1 MSILRINYLIAF
13 CCCLIGVSLGQS
25 SGQTARSQSQSATP
39 VDPGSTLN
47 QDELRKLWEAHPGPL
62 ILDAHNWY
70 PSDVSTAEDGTI
82 RAESLA
88 EVAQMSL
95 RRHVVV
101 GRADVLARRKDVPS
115 LMAVGEIA
123 GLWDFVRIRSDALF
137 KGLSF
142 QQLSAE
148 ERELILTV
156 TRSNPSV
163 NQAVQDRKDIPLHLK
178 SLISI
183 SYQGEDQTIF
193 TIPEKDNRQRS
204 VRPSGHAQWM
214 TPKTTSDELPES
226 LDFGEGRLL
235 PVQQVIAIL
244 SGLGYTCRYD
254 ARLGEPKVFLKG
266 KFTTTEILGGMREV
280 LDTIPFFVQDRRAI
294 VKDATKTYRE
304 LVIKGLMEEGF
315 PQELAERIGDDGRA
329 KFTRAEL
336 MNVPIIARRF
346 GPVWQDLTVEESL
359 KAKLMLYADCSEDWV
374 TPPTPGRRMW
384 IGRMGILRLGIKPG

>member
-1 MSILRINYLIAF
+1 MLS
-13 CCCLIGVSLGQS
+13 CQS
-25 SGQTARSQSQSATP
+25 MAQPATP

-115 LMAVGEIA
+115 LMAVGEGA
-123 GLWDFVRIRSDALF
+123 GLWDFVRSRSDVLF

-142 QQLSAE
+142 QQLTADE
-148 ERELILTV
+148 HELILSV
-156 TRSNPSV
+156 TRINPSV
-163 NQAVQDRKDIPLHLK
+163 NQAVQDRKDVPLFIK
-178 SLISI
+178 ASI
-183 SYQGEDQTIF
+183 TILDQGEDRTIF
-193 TIPEKDNRQRS
+193 TIPGKDHRQPS
-204 VRPSGHAQWM
+204 ERPTGHAQWM
-214 TPKTTSDELPES
+214 TPKTTSEELPNP

-235 PVQQVIAIL
+235 SVQQVIAVL
-244 SGLGYTCRYD
+244 SGMGYTCRYD

-266 KFTTTEILGGMREV
+266 KFTTAEILEGMREV

-336 MNVPIIARRF
+336 MNVPVIARRF
-346 GPVWQDLTVEESL
+346 GPDWKDLTVEMSL
-359 KAKLMLYADCSEDWV
+359 TGTLMLYADCAEDWV
-374 TPPTPGRRMW
+374 TPMPG
-384 IGRMGILRLGIKPG
+384 GRMRSGHAGILMRIIRPG

>member
-1 MSILRINYLIAF
+1 MLS
-13 CCCLIGVSLGQS
+13 CQS
-25 SGQTARSQSQSATP
+25 MAQPATP
-39 VDPGSTLN
+39 VDSGSTLN

-115 LMAVGEIA
+115 LMAAGEIA
-123 GLWDFVRIRSDALF
+123 GVWDFVRTRADVLF

-142 QQLSAE
+142 QQLSGE
-148 ERELILTV
+148 ERELILSAS
-156 TRSNPSV
+156 RANPSV
-163 NQAVQDRKDIPLHLK
+163 NQAVQDRRDDPLYLK
-178 SLISI
+178 AIISFL
-183 SYQGEDQTIF
+183 QEGEDRTFF
-193 TIPEKDNRQRS
+193 TISQRANRHPS
-204 VRPSGHAQWM
+204 TRPSGHAEWM
-214 TPKTTSDELPES
+214 TPKSTAEELPKS

-235 PVQQVIAIL
+235 SVQQAVAIL
-244 SGLGYTCRYD
+244 SAMGYTCRYD
-254 ARLGEPKVFLKG
+254 ARLSEFKVFLKG
-266 KFTTTEILGGMREV
+266 KLTTSEMLDGLREV

-294 VKDATKTYRE
+294 VKDATKNYRE
-304 LVIKGLMEEGF
+304 LVIKGLVEEGF

-336 MNVPIIARRF
+336 MNVPIIAKRF
-346 GPVWQDLTVEESL
+346 GPVWQDLTVEESIT
-359 KAKLMLYADCSEDWV
+359 AKLMLYADCGEDWV
-374 TPPTPGRRMW
+374 TPLPGGRMWSGHTGIWRRVVTPG
-384 IGRMGILRLGIKPG
+384 

>member
-1 MSILRINYLIAF
+1 VSILRINYLIAF
-13 CCCLIGVSLGQS
+13 CCCLFGVSLGQS
-25 SGQTARSQSQSATP
+25 ARSQSQSSTP
-39 VDPGSTLN
+39 VDSGSTLN
-47 QDELRKLWEAHPGPL
+47 QDELRELWVAHPGPL
-62 ILDAHNWY
+62 ILDAHNWF
-70 PSDVSTAEDGTI
+70 PSSVSTAEDGTI

-115 LMAVGEIA
+115 LMAVGEGA
-123 GLWDFVRIRSDALF
+123 GLWDFVRTRSDALF

-148 ERELILTV
+148 EHELILSV
-156 TRSNPSV
+156 TRINPSV
-163 NQAVQDRKDIPLHLK
+163 NQAVQDRKDVPLFIK
-178 SLISI
+178 ASI
-183 SYQGEDQTIF
+183 TILDQGEDQAIF
-193 TIPEKDNRQRS
+193 TIPQKDNRQPS
-204 VRPSGHAQWM
+204 ARPSGNAQWM
-214 TPKTTSDELPES
+214 TPKATTEELPKS

-244 SGLGYTCRYD
+244 SGMGYTCRYD

-266 KFTTTEILGGMREV
+266 KFTTTEILEGMREV

-294 VKDATKTYRE
+294 VKDAAKTYRE

-329 KFTRAEL
+329 RFTRAEL

-346 GPVWQDLTVEESL
+346 GPIWQDLTVEESL
-359 KAKLMLYADCSEDWV
+359 TGTLMLYADCGEDWV
-374 TPPTPGRRMW
+374 TPMPGGQMW
-384 IGRMGILRLGIKPG
+384 SGHAGILMRIIRPG

>member
-1 MSILRINYLIAF
+1 MKSLSLMPILVAMLS
-13 CCCLIGVSLGQS
+13 CQS
-25 SGQTARSQSQSATP
+25 MAQPATP

-95 RRHVVV
+95 RRHVVE

-115 LMAVGEIA
+115 LMAAGEIA
-123 GLWDFVRIRSDALF
+123 GIWDFVRTRADVLF

-142 QQLSAE
+142 QQLSGE
-148 ERELILTV
+148 ERELVLSAS
-156 TRSNPSV
+156 RANPSV
-163 NQAVQDRKDIPLHLK
+163 NQAVQDRRDDPLYLK
-178 SLISI
+178 AIISFL
-183 SYQGEDQTIF
+183 QEGEDRTFF
-193 TIPEKDNRQRS
+193 TISQKANRQPS
-204 VRPSGHAQWM
+204 TRPSGHAEWM
-214 TPKTTSDELPES
+214 TPKSTAEELPKS

-235 PVQQVIAIL
+235 SVQQTVAIL
-244 SGLGYTCRYD
+244 SDMGYTCRYD
-254 ARLGEPKVFLKG
+254 ARLSEFKVFLKG
-266 KFTTTEILGGMREV
+266 KFTTSEMLDGLREV
-280 LDTIPFFVQDRRAI
+280 LDTIPFFVQDRRSI
-294 VKDATKTYRE
+294 VKDSAATYRE
-304 LVIKGLMEEGF
+304 LVIRGLMEEGF

-346 GPVWQDLTVEESL
+346 GPVWRDLTVEESIT
-359 KAKLMLYADCSEDWV
+359 AKLMLYADCGEDWV
-374 TPPTPGRRMW
+374 TPLPGGRMWSGHTGIWRRVVTPG
-384 IGRMGILRLGIKPG
+384 